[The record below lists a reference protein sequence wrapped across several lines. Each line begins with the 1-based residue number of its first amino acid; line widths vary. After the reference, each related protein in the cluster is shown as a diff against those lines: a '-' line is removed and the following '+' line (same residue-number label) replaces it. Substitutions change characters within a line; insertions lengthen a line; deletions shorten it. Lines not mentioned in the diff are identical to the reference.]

1 LRFSDV
7 SLAFIVLSI
16 IILIIVPL
24 KPLLLD
30 VLLVINIL
38 VSIFILLK
46 TLYTKEPLQFSVFPS
61 LLLIVTLYRL
71 ALNISSTRL
80 ILSNNGNAGDV
91 IKTFG
96 NFVIGD
102 NLVVGL
108 IIFLI
113 IILIQFIV
121 ITKGAERIAEVAARF
136 TLDAMPGK
144 QMAIDA
150 DLNAGLIE
158 ETEAKER
165 RKKVQ
170 READFYGAMD
180 GASKFVKGDAI
191 VGIIIT
197 VINIVGGILIGCL
210 GKNPMPLDK
219 VVSVYTL
226 ATVGDGLVTQLPALL
241 VSTASGI
248 IVTRVGSS
256 NNLGED
262 FSRQILSQPAI
273 LIIGGVI
280 LLFISLIPGLP
291 KIPIFVLAA
300 LTIVLGYTLFKSY
313 NRAKI
318 MSEEKN
324 MEQMAKE
331 SRKPESIMSLLNIE
345 PIEIEFGYSII
356 PLADAKKG
364 GDLLDRVYMNIQL
377 RPSEYVV
384 KIKGIEV
391 ARGEVM
397 ISHYLAMN
405 TSNSTEE
412 VEGIET
418 REAAF
423 GLPAL
428 WIAEKEKERAELLG
442 YTVVDPPTV
451 IATHLTEVIKKHSH
465 ELMGR
470 QHVQMLLD
478 NVRKTNPVLV
488 DEVVPKVI
496 PLGKLQKVLI
506 NLLKENISIRDM
518 ITIIETLGDYGAI
531 TDDTDLLTE
540 YVRQSLKRVI
550 TKKFVPDNNKL
561 RVITI
566 DPALEQLILSSIQQT
581 EHGSYLNIEP
591 QTVQKIIGNM
601 KKAADKIVS
610 LGIAPI
616 VLTAPVVRQHLKKIT
631 EQVIPDLIVL
641 SFSELE
647 HGVEIQSDSVV
658 TA

>member
-1 LRFSDV
+1 MRFSDV

-273 LIIGGVI
+273 LIIGG
-280 LLFISLIPGLP
+280 
-291 KIPIFVLAA
+291 
-300 LTIVLGYTLFKSY
+300 
-313 NRAKI
+313 N
-318 MSEEKN
+318 
-324 MEQMAKE
+324 
-331 SRKPESIMSLLNIE
+331 
-345 PIEIEFGYSII
+345 
-356 PLADAKKG
+356 
-364 GDLLDRVYMNIQL
+364 
-377 RPSEYVV
+377 
-384 KIKGIEV
+384 
-391 ARGEVM
+391 
-397 ISHYLAMN
+397 
-405 TSNSTEE
+405 
-412 VEGIET
+412 
-418 REAAF
+418 
-423 GLPAL
+423 
-428 WIAEKEKERAELLG
+428 
-442 YTVVDPPTV
+442 TVVYQSHTRPAEDSDFCAGCTYDSFGIYIIQIIQQGKDYV
-451 IATHLTEVIKKHSH
+451 RGKEHGTNGQGIKKA
-465 ELMGR
+465 G
-470 QHVQMLLD
+470 
-478 NVRKTNPVLV
+478 
-488 DEVVPKVI
+488 
-496 PLGKLQKVLI
+496 
-506 NLLKENISIRDM
+506 
-518 ITIIETLGDYGAI
+518 
-531 TDDTDLLTE
+531 E
-540 YVRQSLKRVI
+540 YYV
-550 TKKFVPDNNKL
+550 F
-561 RVITI
+561 
-566 DPALEQLILSSIQQT
+566 A
-581 EHGSYLNIEP
+581 
-591 QTVQKIIGNM
+591 
-601 KKAADKIVS
+601 
-610 LGIAPI
+610 
-616 VLTAPVVRQHLKKIT
+616 
-631 EQVIPDLIVL
+631 
-641 SFSELE
+641 
-647 HGVEIQSDSVV
+647 
-658 TA
+658 